1 MRLALLPAPVQALVA
16 AALGALAT
24 YAGLALLA
32 AASRADQPI
41 LWWAGRAFGFLA
53 FIALALSVIFGTL
66 VSARGGGFMSSKW
79 ATDLHQQWTIAALIA
94 TVAHVV
100 VLVLHAESG
109 VTPWA
114 ALIPFA
120 SARLTGPVA
129 LGTVALLGMVL
140 VAVSSWARRMIPYT
154 AWRAVHGLAFGVAV
168 LALMHSATAGTDTHT
183 PAVTALYVSSTAAIL
198 GTVTMRLLHACLGRR
213 WWAPARGALR
223 GAVRPVGADR
233 GGTPGDTQGTQP

>member
-1 MRLALLPAPVQALVA
+1 MKLALLPAPVQALVA

-24 YAGLALLA
+24 YGGLTLLA
-32 AASRADQPI
+32 TASHADQPL

-53 FIALALSVIFGTL
+53 YVALALSVVFGTL
-66 VSARGGGFMSSKW
+66 ISARGGGLISSKW
-79 ATDLHQQWTIAALIA
+79 ATDLHQQWTLAALIA
-94 TVAHVV
+94 TAAHAV

-140 VAVSSWARRMIPYT
+140 VAASSWMRRAIPYT
-154 AWRAVHGLAFGVAV
+154 AWRAIHGLAFGVAV
-168 LALMHSATAGTDTHT
+168 LALVHSVGAGTDTRT
-183 PAVTALYVSSTAAIL
+183 PAATALYVSSTAAVL
-198 GTVTMRLLHACLGRR
+198 GTVAARLLHARKR
-213 WWAPARGALR
+213 WQGEPAATGPHPAPTASA
-223 GAVRPVGADR
+223 P
-233 GGTPGDTQGTQP
+233 TYPPS